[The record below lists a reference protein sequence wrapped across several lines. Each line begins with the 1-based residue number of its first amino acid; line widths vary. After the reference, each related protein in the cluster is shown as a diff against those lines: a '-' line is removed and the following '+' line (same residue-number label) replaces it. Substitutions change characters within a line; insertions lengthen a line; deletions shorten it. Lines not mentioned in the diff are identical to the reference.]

1 MIDSIRG
8 KLDYKSPTYVRVNV
22 NGLGYGL
29 SIPVSTYNSLG
40 KINEDISLFT
50 YLYVREDIMRLY
62 GFKTE
67 QEIETFKLLISVT
80 KVGPQLALGVLSSL
94 STGEFKKAVVE
105 DNIDKLDS
113 IPGVGKKTAQRI
125 VMELKEKISP
135 VGEILIPSRDLDEKE
150 TSLIEEGI
158 RGLMSLGC
166 SQKEAFEAIKT
177 AYSNFNK
184 DKRPSL
190 EELISHALKQL

>member
-8 KLDYKSPTYVRVNV
+8 KLVYKSPTYVRVDV

-40 KINEDISLFT
+40 KVDEDISLFT
-50 YLYVREDIMRLY
+50 YLYVREDTMRLY

-94 STGEFKKAVVE
+94 STEEFKKAVIE
-105 DNIDKLDS
+105 DNLNRLDS

-135 VGEILIPSRDLDEKE
+135 VGEIFIPSRDLDEKE

-158 RGLMSLGC
+158 RGLISLGC
-166 SQKEAFEAIKT
+166 SQKEAWLAMKT
-177 AYSNFNK
+177 AYSNLK
-184 DKRPSL
+184 DKQPSV
-190 EELISHALKQL
+190 EELISYALKQL

>member
-8 KLDYKSPTYVRVNV
+8 KLVYKSPTYVRLDV

-29 SIPVSTYNSLG
+29 NIPVSTYNSLG
-40 KINEDISLFT
+40 KVDEDTALFT

-67 QEIETFKLLISVT
+67 DEIETFKLLISVNR
-80 KVGPQLALGVLSSL
+80 VGPQLALGVLSSL
-94 STGEFKKAVVE
+94 SPEEFKKAILQ
-105 DNIDKLDS
+105 DNLDRLNG

-125 VMELKEKISP
+125 IIELKEKISP
-135 VGEILIPSRDLDEKE
+135 IEEILLPVRGLDEKG
-150 TSLIEEGI
+150 TFLIEEGI

-166 SQKEAFEAIKT
+166 SKKEALKAIKA
-177 AYSNFNK
+177 AYDNLK
-184 DKRPSL
+184 DKKPSL
-190 EELISHALKQL
+190 EELVRYALKQL

>member
-8 KLDYKSPTYVRVNV
+8 KLVYKSPTYVRVDV

-40 KINEDISLFT
+40 KVDKDISLFT
-50 YLYVREDIMRLY
+50 YLYVREDTMRLY

-94 STGEFKKAVVE
+94 STEEFKKAVIE
-105 DNIDKLDS
+105 DNLNRLDS

-135 VGEILIPSRDLDEKE
+135 VGEIFIPSRDLDDQE
-150 TSLIEEGI
+150 TYLIEEGI

-177 AYSNFNK
+177 AYSNLK
-184 DKRPSL
+184 DKQPSV
-190 EELISHALKQL
+190 EKLISYALKQL

>member
-8 KLDYKSPTYVRVNV
+8 ELVYKSPTYVRVDV

-40 KINEDISLFT
+40 KVGDDVYFFT
-50 YLYVREDIMRLY
+50 YLHVREDVMRLY

-67 QEIETFKLLISVT
+67 EEMNTFKLLISVT

-94 STGEFKKAVVE
+94 SPDEFKKAVVE
-105 DNIDKLDS
+105 DDLDKLDG
-113 IPGVGKKTAQRI
+113 IPGVGRKTAQRMI
-125 VMELKEKISP
+125 IELKEKISP
-135 VGEILIPSRDLDEKE
+135 IGEILIPTGDLNEKE
-150 TSLIEEGI
+150 AFLIEEGI

-166 SQKEAFEAIKT
+166 SKKEAWTAIKT
-177 AYSNFNK
+177 AHSNLK
-184 DKRPSL
+184 DKKPSV